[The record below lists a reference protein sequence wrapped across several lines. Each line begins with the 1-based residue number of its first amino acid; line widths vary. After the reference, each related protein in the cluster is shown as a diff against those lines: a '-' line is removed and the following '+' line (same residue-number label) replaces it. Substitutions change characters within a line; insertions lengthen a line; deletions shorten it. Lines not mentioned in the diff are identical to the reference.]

1 MYLKS
6 LEIVGFKSFSEKVE
20 LNFSQGIT
28 AIVGPNGCGKSNLVD
43 AIRWGLG
50 EQSAKL
56 MRGSKM
62 EDLLFNGTAQRK
74 ALNFAEVSLVLD
86 DVNKCLPLDYHEV
99 VITRRMYRS
108 GEGEYYLNKT
118 PCRLKDIFEIFWD
131 TGIGTETYSLIGQG
145 RVEQIINAKPEE
157 RRELFEEAAEIHKY
171 KQKKKETGSR
181 LEETKRNMIRLEDL
195 LAELKNR
202 QNNLSQEADLARKYL
217 AFQQQLKEKERK
229 LFELRWERNRSSIAK
244 VEGESERIKELLQGK
259 KANLQKILDNA
270 GHLAQDEEQTYQELE
285 EKRNNVQFRQVEAGK
300 LRQALSLV
308 QEQKKFAREKNI
320 LKKEAVQE
328 VRLRLVGI
336 ENTLLENKEVL
347 QKVLK
352 EQELT
357 GQRAAQVQA
366 RIKSLQRE
374 SLAASREKLKEQ
386 LTELRSRGA
395 VLEQAAQDNEQRC
408 HELNERISE
417 IKKKQEA
424 KNQEAEKWRNEEK
437 TFRGVLARLKAEE
450 KDLEKEF
457 QMQKKRSDDF
467 SKRCEEQKEKYA
479 ELLRELEK
487 KKGRLKLLRENEEEF
502 LSYAGGV
509 RAVMHAAGGGASL
522 KGIYGPV
529 ANLINVSQE
538 YERAIEVALGAS
550 LQFIVVEDDRA
561 AREAI
566 AFLKE
571 KKAGRA
577 TFLPL
582 NLLKTPVQREIP
594 QGIEGLLG
602 VASKIVAISN
612 KFKKAVD
619 YLLGGVLVAKDL
631 KTALQILRKD
641 RGGWRIVTLDGEML
655 TPGGAIS
662 GGLHSR
668 ERLGFLQRKRELA
681 SLQQEIE
688 ILEKRL
694 EKEKNELIAGSK
706 KLTSLGEELD
716 FLALKQKANER
727 EMPEI
732 RRQLEN
738 CRIGQERIAG
748 ELREL
753 EEEGTSVEVKY
764 GLLKEKGQRIL
775 LELKENREA
784 LERTGRELTQA
795 GRLVSQEENE
805 IRRLEE
811 ELTEVRIKFS
821 ALQEKESACQELIR
835 RQSQEKERLAILIGT
850 LSEEQKKAFA
860 EIEKLEIEEKDL
872 AKRLGEEEQELKQEE
887 NVLSRLS
894 QELASIRRAK
904 EELELEKEK
913 EQRSLE
919 RAERRY
925 YQLNLE
931 KAQLVEESRYLR
943 EHYLEKYG
951 LDLSSAAHFEVNE
964 KEEQLQKDRDV
975 IAERIRALGEVN
987 SGAIEEYERL
997 KERILF
1003 LENQLRDLL
1012 HGEKGMR
1019 KVMAELDREMEKRFL
1034 QTLHTVEK
1042 NFLNIFTGLF
1052 GGGQAF
1058 LRLTDPE
1065 KVLESGIEI
1074 IAQPPGK
1081 KLQNISLLSGGE
1093 KALTSIALLFS
1104 VLEYKLAPFCV
1115 LDEIDSSLDESN
1127 IERFIA
1133 LLKRYSQQT
1142 QFILITHRQ
1151 RTMEAADVLYGVT
1164 MEEQGIS
1171 KVLSLNLTKKAG

>member
-1 MYLKS
+1 MRLKS
-6 LEIVGFKSFSEKVE
+6 LEIIGFKSFSERVE
-20 LNFSQGIT
+20 LKFSQGIT

-56 MRGSKM
+56 MRGAKM

-74 ALNFAEVSLVLD
+74 ALNFAEVSLALD

-99 VITRRMYRS
+99 VLTRRMYRS
-108 GEGEYYLNKT
+108 GEGEYYLNKI
-118 PCRLKDIFEIFWD
+118 PCRLKDFFEIFWD
-131 TGIGTETYSLIGQG
+131 TGIGTEAYSLIGQG
-145 RVEQIINAKPEE
+145 RVEQIINARPEE
-157 RRELFEEAAEIHKY
+157 RREIFEEAAEIHKY

-181 LEETKRNMIRLEDL
+181 LEDTKRNMVRLEDL
-195 LAELKNR
+195 LAELKSR

-217 AFQQQLKEKERK
+217 DLQLQLQEKERK
-229 LFELRWERNRSSIAK
+229 LFELRWEENRSSIAK
-244 VEGESERIKELLQGK
+244 VEGESAKLKELLQAK
-259 KANLQKILDNA
+259 KTNLQKILGNA
-270 GHLAQDEEQTYQELE
+270 GRLAQDEEHTFQELE
-285 EKRNNVQFRQVEAGK
+285 EKRNNVQLGRAGVEK
-300 LRQALSLV
+300 LRQAFSLV
-308 QEQKKFAREKNI
+308 QEQKKFARERSI

-328 VRLRLVGI
+328 VRLRLEGI
-336 ENTLLENKEVL
+336 EKTLLENKEAL
-347 QKVLK
+347 QNVLK
-352 EQELT
+352 EQEHT

-366 RIKSLQRE
+366 RVKALQRG
-374 SLAASREKLKEQ
+374 SLATSREKLQEQ
-386 LTELRSRGA
+386 VTQLRSSGA
-395 VLEQAAQDNEQRC
+395 VLEQAAQDNELRC
-408 HELNERISE
+408 RELKERISE

-424 KNQEAEKWRNEEK
+424 KIQEFEKWGNEERN
-437 TFRGVLARLKAEE
+437 FQGLLSRLKTEG

-457 QMQKKRSDDF
+457 QLRKKHYDDF
-467 SKRCEEQKEKYA
+467 SKRCEEQKENYA
-479 ELLRELEK
+479 ELIRELEK

-502 LSYAGGV
+502 LSYTGGV
-509 RAVMHAAGGGASL
+509 RAVMQAAGKGASL

-529 ANLINVSQE
+529 AGLISVSQE
-538 YERAIEVALGAS
+538 YEKAIEVALGAS
-550 LQFIVVEDDRA
+550 AQFIVVEDDKA
-561 AREAI
+561 AQEAI
-566 AFLKE
+566 AYLKE

-594 QGIEGLLG
+594 QGAEGLLG
-602 VASKIVAISN
+602 VASKIVAIPD
-612 KFKKAVD
+612 KFKKAVN
-619 YLLGGVLVAKDL
+619 YLLGGVLVSRDL

-668 ERLGFLQRKRELA
+668 ERSGFLQRKRELA
-681 SLQQEIE
+681 SLQKEAE

-694 EKEKNELIAGSK
+694 EKEKNELTAGSK
-706 KLTSLGEELD
+706 NLSFLGEELD
-716 FLALKQKANER
+716 VLALKQKANER
-727 EMPEI
+727 EMPER

-738 CRIGQERIAG
+738 CRAERERNG
-748 ELREL
+748 KELKEL
-753 EEEGTSVEVKY
+753 EEEAASVEAKY
-764 GLLKEKGQRIL
+764 HLLKEKGQRIL
-775 LELKENREA
+775 LELGENREA
-784 LERTGRELTQA
+784 LERTGKELVQA
-795 GRLVSQEENE
+795 GRLVSQEESE
-805 IRRLEE
+805 SKKLEE
-811 ELTEVRIKFS
+811 ELTEIRIKFS

-835 RQSQEKERLAILIGT
+835 RQTQEKERLVILVGT
-850 LSEEQKKAFA
+850 LSDEQKKAFA
-860 EIEKLEIEEKDL
+860 EIEKLEIEENNL
-872 AKRLGEEEQELKQEE
+872 AKKCGEKERELKQAEK
-887 NVLSRLS
+887 VLGRLS
-894 QELASIRRAK
+894 QDLVSLRRAK
-904 EELELEKEK
+904 EELEIEKEK

-919 RAERRY
+919 RTERRY

-931 KAQLVEESRYLR
+931 KTQLVEKSRYLR

-951 LDLSSAAHFEVNE
+951 LDPSSAVHFEVNE
-964 KEEQLQKDRDV
+964 EDEQLQKDRES
-975 IAERIRALGEVN
+975 IAEQILALGEVN
-987 SGAIEEYERL
+987 SSAIEEYERL
-997 KERILF
+997 GERIIF
-1003 LENQLRDLL
+1003 LENQLKDLL

-1019 KVMAELDREMEKRFL
+1019 KVMEELDREMEKRFL

-1042 NFLNIFTGLF
+1042 YFLDTFTGLF

-1081 KLQNISLLSGGE
+1081 KLQNITLLSGGE

-1104 VLEYKLAPFCV
+1104 VLEYKPAPFCV

-1133 LLKRYSQQT
+1133 FLKRYSQQT

-1151 RTMEAADVLYGVT
+1151 KTMEAADVLYGVT